1 VTRADFQKAGL
12 YDPASPRAAERL
24 EILEWLVARGI
35 SVDQMQQA
43 DSRGQLPFVASFGV
57 LRPGPYLT
65 QKQLA
70 DRLGVPMEVV
80 EMFRVAFALPPV
92 AADAPWCNEAEA
104 EMFMAVAGGVGLF
117 GEKGML
123 RLARVLGSSVSR
135 IAEAMVTANQERM
148 RTSLGAAAS
157 ELQLAKANLEATE
170 TAGGP
175 AMIFSGLLTLH
186 VQLAGVRARERRTH
200 FAEETVHGCVGF
212 VDLVGSTT
220 LSRRLSAGELA
231 DVVDR
236 FEEVAHDIATNGHGR
251 VVKFIGDEVMFVT
264 ADADSGCDIALSLI
278 EAFSGDPA
286 VTPRGGLAD
295 GALLDRGGDYY
306 GPVVNMAAR
315 LGELAVPSEVLVTRD
330 VADHLT
336 RPGLKCESAGR
347 RLLRG
352 FEEPVS
358 LMSVS
363 RP

>member
-1 VTRADFQKAGL
+1 MGVSKTLENLLANLSKIPTPIGQRRVGTGREAMGPNRSPGCPSLDPPPLQSYRAEPVTRADFQKAGL

-135 IAEAMVTANQERM
+135 IAEQFLR
-148 RTSLGAAAS
+148 
-157 ELQLAKANLEATE
+157 
-170 TAGGP
+170 
-175 AMIFSGLLTLH
+175 
-186 VQLAGVRARERRTH
+186 
-200 FAEETVHGCVGF
+200 F
-212 VDLVGSTT
+212 VV
-220 LSRRLSAGELA
+220 
-231 DVVDR
+231 
-236 FEEVAHDIATNGHGR
+236 
-251 VVKFIGDEVMFVT
+251 
-264 ADADSGCDIALSLI
+264 
-278 EAFSGDPA
+278 
-286 VTPRGGLAD
+286 
-295 GALLDRGGDYY
+295 
-306 GPVVNMAAR
+306 
-315 LGELAVPSEVLVTRD
+315 
-330 VADHLT
+330 
-336 RPGLKCESAGR
+336 
-347 RLLRG
+347 
-352 FEEPVS
+352 
-358 LMSVS
+358 
-363 RP
+363 